1 MAVSGCW
8 TMTFI
13 GRKGETQQ
21 QKVKIL
27 AAATKGRSESKIKQF
42 CNGML
47 FNRKHGIYF
56 RNNLSQILFY
66 KVKCVCK
73 CLYAI
78 FPSFVVFVETQNT
91 KPGFQCCLVQQFL
104 LRGTQESP
112 GGGSGEANG
121 VSVKQPRDTE
131 CCPFYAIELPLHQF
145 YKGGVCV

>member
-1 MAVSGCW
+1 MAVSGCQ
-8 TMTFI
+8 TMMFI

-73 CLYAI
+73 CLYVIISKLCCFCRNAEYQTWLSVL
-78 FPSFVVFVETQNT
+78 FSPAVFAQRN
-91 KPGFQCCLVQQFL
+91 PGVPWRWLW
-104 LRGTQESP
+104 
-112 GGGSGEANG
+112 GSQWGVGEAASRHR
-121 VSVKQPRDTE
+121 VLSILCHRTSISSV
-131 CCPFYAIELPLHQF
+131 L
-145 YKGGVCV
+145 